1 MARFIYVP
9 FYDLVNFLAAIYV
22 PLETISWPKELL
34 KKNSLGPNKHYSIGL
49 HYSCVF
55 ALSIKYNSVH
65 VLKYFTIIY

>member
-34 KKNSLGPNKHYSIGL
+34 KKISLGPNKHYSIRAPL
-49 HYSCVF
+49 FMCF
-55 ALSIKYNSVH
+55 CIKH
-65 VLKYFTIIY
+65 KI

>member
-1 MARFIYVP
+1 MP

-34 KKNSLGPNKHYSIGL
+34 KKNSLGPNHKHLL